1 MEGDYSKFKNKFL
14 LKDFLIITIGVIITA
29 FGLVLFMIPYN
40 IIAGGVSGLAI
51 IFNHFFGWW
60 VGLQMLIY
68 NLILFYL
75 SFKLLGT
82 GLGVK
87 SVYSAILLSLFTD
100 LLQQGFNMDQ
110 LIPNLIEKSG
120 SSSIEIT
127 LLSAFYGGL
136 ITGFGMGLVIWK
148 GSTTGGTDIIAMIL
162 NKVFSISVGTGLMIT
177 DTIITA
183 SSIFI
188 NPLLP
193 MYGVMAIFITA
204 RTIDGVLEGFEST
217 RTILV
222 ISDHYE
228 DIKNDIFNVLD
239 RGVTYLKGVGSFSGQ
254 DKIVLMVV
262 LSRNEIGTLKKIID
276 NRDKEAFMVVLPNAE
291 AIGYGFKKIS

>member
-1 MEGDYSKFKNKFL
+1 L
-14 LKDFLIITIGVIITA
+14 LKDLLIITIGVIITA

>member
-1 MEGDYSKFKNKFL
+1 L
-14 LKDFLIITIGVIITA
+14 LKDLLIITIGVIITA

-68 NLILFYL
+68 NLILFFL

-82 GLGVK
+82 GLGIK
-87 SVYSAILLSLFTD
+87 SVYSAVLLSVFTD
-100 LLQQGFNMDQ
+100 LLQQGFNMDH

-120 SSSIEIT
+120 SSSVEIT

-162 NKVFSISVGTGLMIT
+162 NKVFSISVGTSLMIT

>member
-1 MEGDYSKFKNKFL
+1 L
-14 LKDFLIITIGVIITA
+14 LKDLLIITIGVIITA

-87 SVYSAILLSLFTD
+87 SVYSAVLLSVFTD
-100 LLQQGFNMDQ
+100 LLQQGFNMDH

-120 SSSIEIT
+120 SSSVEIT

>member
-1 MEGDYSKFKNKFL
+1 MI
-14 LKDFLIITIGVIITA
+14 KDFLIITIGVVITA

-60 VGLQMLIY
+60 VGLQMLVY

-87 SVYSAILLSLFTD
+87 SVYSAILLSLVTD
-100 LLQQGFNMDQ
+100 LLQQGFKLDQ

-120 SSSIEIT
+120 SSTVEIT

-204 RTIDGVLEGFEST
+204 KTID
-217 RTILV
+217 
-222 ISDHYE
+222 
-228 DIKNDIFNVLD
+228 
-239 RGVTYLKGVGSFSGQ
+239 
-254 DKIVLMVV
+254 
-262 LSRNEIGTLKKIID
+262 
-276 NRDKEAFMVVLPNAE
+276 
-291 AIGYGFKKIS
+291 

>member
-1 MEGDYSKFKNKFL
+1 MI
-14 LKDFLIITIGVIITA
+14 KDFLIITIGVVITA

-60 VGLQMLIY
+60 VGLQMLVY

-87 SVYSAILLSLFTD
+87 SVYSAILLSLVTD
-100 LLQQGFNMDQ
+100 FLQQGFKLDQ

-120 SSSIEIT
+120 SSTVEIT

-204 RTIDGVLEGFEST
+204 KTIDGVLEGFEST
-217 RTILV
+217 RTVLI
-222 ISDHYE
+222 ISDYYE
-228 DIKNDIFNVLD
+228 DIKNDIFKELN
-239 RGVTYLKGVGSFSGQ
+239 RGVTYLNGVGTYSEQ
-254 DKIVLMVV
+254 EKVVLMVV
-262 LSRNEIGTLKKIID
+262 LSRNEIGPLKKIID
-276 NRDKEAFMVVLPNAE
+276 NRDKEAFMVILPNTE
-291 AIGYGFKKIS
+291 AIGYGFKKMS

>member
-1 MEGDYSKFKNKFL
+1 M
-14 LKDFLIITIGVIITA
+14 LKDLLIITIGVIITA

-68 NLILFYL
+68 NLILFFL

-162 NKVFSISVGTGLMIT
+162 NKVFSISVGTSLMIT

>member
-1 MEGDYSKFKNKFL
+1 MI
-14 LKDFLIITIGVIITA
+14 KDFLIITIGVVITA

-60 VGLQMLIY
+60 VGLQMLVY

-87 SVYSAILLSLFTD
+87 SVYSAILLSLVTD
-100 LLQQGFNMDQ
+100 LLQQGFKLDQ

-120 SSSIEIT
+120 SSTVEIT

-204 RTIDGVLEGFEST
+204 KTIDGVLEGFEST
-217 RTILV
+217 RTVLI
-222 ISDHYE
+222 ISDYYE
-228 DIKNDIFNVLD
+228 DIKNDIFRELN
-239 RGVTYLKGVGSFSGQ
+239 RGVTYLNGVGTYSEQ
-254 DKIVLMVV
+254 EKVVLMVV
-262 LSRNEIGTLKKIID
+262 LSRNEIGPLKKIID
-276 NRDKEAFMVVLPNAE
+276 NRDKEAFMVILPNTE
-291 AIGYGFKKIS
+291 AIGYGFKRMS

>member
-1 MEGDYSKFKNKFL
+1 
-14 LKDFLIITIGVIITA
+14 
-29 FGLVLFMIPYN
+29 MIPYN

-162 NKVFSISVGTGLMIT
+162 NKVFSVSVGTGLMIT

>member
-1 MEGDYSKFKNKFL
+1 M
-14 LKDFLIITIGVIITA
+14 LKDLLIITIGVIITA

-68 NLILFYL
+68 NLILFFL

-82 GLGVK
+82 GLGIK
-87 SVYSAILLSLFTD
+87 SVYSAVLLSVFTD
-100 LLQQGFNMDQ
+100 LLQQGFNMDH

-120 SSSIEIT
+120 SSSVEIT

>member
-1 MEGDYSKFKNKFL
+1 ML
-14 LKDFLIITIGVIITA
+14 LKDLLIITIGVIITA

-68 NLILFYL
+68 NLILFFL

-82 GLGVK
+82 GLGIK
-87 SVYSAILLSLFTD
+87 SVYSAVLLSVFTD

-162 NKVFSISVGTGLMIT
+162 NKVFSISVGTSLMIT

-276 NRDKEAFMVVLPNAE
+276 NRDKNAFMVVLPNTE

>member
-1 MEGDYSKFKNKFL
+1 M
-14 LKDFLIITIGVIITA
+14 LKDLLIITIGVIITA

>member
-1 MEGDYSKFKNKFL
+1 M
-14 LKDFLIITIGVIITA
+14 LKDLLIITIGVIITA

-68 NLILFYL
+68 NLILFLL

-82 GLGVK
+82 GLGIK
-87 SVYSAILLSLFTD
+87 SVYSAVLLSVFTD
-100 LLQQGFNMDQ
+100 LLQQGFNMDH

-120 SSSIEIT
+120 SSSVEIT

-162 NKVFSISVGTGLMIT
+162 NKVFSISVGTSLMIT

-276 NRDKEAFMVVLPNAE
+276 NRDKNAFMVVLPNTE

>member
-1 MEGDYSKFKNKFL
+1 M
-14 LKDFLIITIGVIITA
+14 TIGVIITA

>member
-1 MEGDYSKFKNKFL
+1 
-14 LKDFLIITIGVIITA
+14 
-29 FGLVLFMIPYN
+29 MIPYN

-68 NLILFYL
+68 NLILFFL

-82 GLGVK
+82 GLGIK
-87 SVYSAILLSLFTD
+87 SVYSAVLLSVFTD
-100 LLQQGFNMDQ
+100 LLQQGFNMDH

-120 SSSIEIT
+120 SSSVEIT

-162 NKVFSISVGTGLMIT
+162 NKVFSISVGTSLMIT

-276 NRDKEAFMVVLPNAE
+276 NRDKNAFMVVLPNTE

>member
-1 MEGDYSKFKNKFL
+1 M
-14 LKDFLIITIGVIITA
+14 LKDLLIITIGVIITA

-68 NLILFYL
+68 NLILFLL

-82 GLGVK
+82 GLGIK
-87 SVYSAILLSLFTD
+87 SVYSAILLSVFTD
-100 LLQQGFNMDQ
+100 LLQQGFNMDH

-120 SSSIEIT
+120 SSSVEIT

-162 NKVFSISVGTGLMIT
+162 NKVFSISVGTSLMIT

-276 NRDKEAFMVVLPNAE
+276 NRDKNAFMVVLPNTE